1 MRTSGQRKPYSI
13 FFTTNV
19 DPGPIGDLESLAPQ
33 VRDVLLYVASLR
45 RLFHHKAHGPPP
57 IACTTLVGGGHLQE
71 FLLQFCRRSIEIHPQ
86 RGKDAAHLSCRKF
99 NGDRQVLSADAV
111 PDEVRVNTKRC
122 FASVDGTVLDTALM
136 FAYGPALHTDCV
148 KNALV
153 VFIGCERIGDFSVR
167 GGSGVKKAKICA
179 GQRKHLFFF
188 WFEERLFFPVHA
200 RGVGVLFA
208 TSFFCLKT
216 KTDPLHGINSRCN
229 IRHRTGHCESEQ

>member
-13 FFTTNV
+13 FTANV

-86 RGKDAAHLSCRKF
+86 RGNDAAHLSCRKF

-188 WFEERLFFPVHA
+188 WFEERLFFPIHA
-200 RGVGVLFA
+200 RGVGVLLA